1 MCYNL
6 FILAGLDKSKQT
18 LEAENADMAQEL
30 RVVGAART
38 DAERRRKQAEQQLQ
52 EITARLQEV
61 ERAKLVILY

>member
-1 MCYNL
+1 M
-6 FILAGLDKSKQT
+6 DKSKQT

-61 ERAKLVILY
+61 DRAKLAKTQ